1 MKIFNRAERYTL
13 FALYG
18 RIMPVVVYTSNK
30 KHKSQVN
37 SDENLAKLITS
48 RTADGNI
55 QVALRILQLDDKPA
69 EDNDATYTK
78 LFERHPPAPANRIIE
93 DVAIPN
99 DLCLQLTGKNVLSAV
114 RSFSTGSS
122 GGPSGIRSQHII
134 DLFGSAD
141 IKPTLLTAITALA
154 NHLLQ

>member
-18 RIMPVVVYTSNK
+18 KIMPVVVDTSNK

-37 SDENLAKLITS
+37 SDENLANLITS

-78 LFERHPPAPANRIIE
+78 LFEHHPPAPANRIIE

-99 DLCLQLTGKNVLSAV
+99 DLCLQLTGKMSFRQYVVFRQVL
-114 RSFSTGSS
+114 
-122 GGPSGIRSQHII
+122 
-134 DLFGSAD
+134 LAD
-141 IKPTLLTAITALA
+141 PVVSVHNTLLTCSAVQTSNQLY
-154 NHLLQ
+154 